1 MFNYFLS
8 LTVFFPAITALFLLF
23 FNDKKRIVQISIFSS
38 IITFILTLFLFLSY
52 NRDLGGMQFIN
63 YFQWINSI
71 NIKSSY
77 LLGIDGFSA
86 PLVLLTGLLSMVAFM
101 SSWRMKLRVKEYFI
115 WLLLLETS
123 VLGVFT
129 SLDLLLFF
137 IFFEFE
143 LIPMYMLIGIWGSGR
158 KEYSAIKF
166 VIFTLAGGAF
176 MLIAILALFASDSVN
191 TLAMVS
197 IPEINLIGI
206 PDLIAGQELII
217 PASIIFIFFFI
228 AFAVK
233 LPLWPLHNWLPD
245 AHTDAPTAVSIMLA
259 GVLLKMAGYGLF
271 RINLGF
277 FQETQGFTIFDV
289 SSLLALLGTISI
301 IYGAIIT
308 LRQTD
313 LKRLIAFS
321 SISHM
326 GYVLLGFAAITSST
340 TYSLYS
346 LNGSA
351 MQMFTHGTIT
361 GLSFLTVGLIYD
373 RTHTRDI
380 NKLGSLAK
388 KMPIIALFFV
398 ISGLASL
405 GLPGFSGFVSEIMIF
420 LGTYKIYPVYTII
433 SAFGVVLAAGYILWM
448 VQRSMF
454 GTNNLNKD
462 DSTYDYKDLKDG
474 NFYDILPAVIITI
487 PIIIIGIMPSIFITF
502 FNMGIKEILR

>member
-1 MFNYFLS
+1 MINYLV
-8 LTVFFPAITALFLLF
+8 TITIFFPALTAIFLLLLK
-23 FNDKKRIVQISIFSS
+23 DKNKIVFTSIFSS
-38 IITFILTLFLFLSY
+38 VITFVFSLFLFLTY
-52 NRDLGGMQFIN
+52 DKNLGGIQYIDHFK
-63 YFQWINSI
+63 WIDSI

-77 LLGIDGFSA
+77 LVGIDGFSA
-86 PLVLLTGLLSMVAFM
+86 PLVLLTGLLSLVACM
-101 SSWRMKLRVKEYFI
+101 ASWRIEKRVKEYFI
-115 WLLLLETS
+115 WILLLETS

-137 IFFEFE
+137 VFFEFE
-143 LIPMYMLIGIWGSGR
+143 LIPMYMLISIWGSGR
-158 KEYSAIKF
+158 KEYSATKF

-176 MLIAILALFASDSVN
+176 MLIAILALFSSASVTNLS
-191 TLAMVS
+191 MVS
-197 IPEINLIGI
+197 IPEIGILGI
-206 PDLIAGQELII
+206 PELIAGQKLVI

-277 FQETQGFTIFDV
+277 FQETLGFQIFDYTN
-289 SSLLALLGTISI
+289 LLVLLGTISI
-301 IYGAIIT
+301 IYGAIVT

-313 LKRLIAFS
+313 LKRLIAYS

-326 GYVLLGFAAITSST
+326 GYVLLGFSAMTDDQN
-340 TYSLYS
+340 YSYYS

-380 NKLGSLAK
+380 NKLGALTR
-388 KMPIIALFFV
+388 KMPMVALFFM

-420 LGTYKIYPVYTII
+420 LGTYKIFPVYTII
-433 SAFGVVLAAGYILWM
+433 SAFGVVLAAAYILWM
-448 VQRSMF
+448 TQRALFGENKLKSDDKTYDFNSLKDASMF
-454 GTNNLNKD
+454 
-462 DSTYDYKDLKDG
+462 DL
-474 NFYDILPAVIITI
+474 LPAFIITI
-487 PIIIIGIMPSIFITF
+487 PIILIGIWPNIFIDF
-502 FNMGIKEILR
+502 FDLGIKEIIR

>member
-1 MFNYFLS
+1 MFNYL
-8 LTVFFPAITALFLLF
+8 LTITVFFPAITAIFLLLLK
-23 FNDKKRIVQISIFSS
+23 NRDKIVFTSILSS
-38 IITFILTLFLFLSY
+38 VITFIISLFLFLSY
-52 NRDLGGMQFIN
+52 DKSLGGIQFIDH
-63 YFQWINSI
+63 FKWIDSF

-86 PLVLLTGLLSMVAFM
+86 PLVLLTGLLSLVACM
-101 SSWRMKLRVKEYFI
+101 ASWRIQNRVKEYFI
-115 WLLLLETS
+115 WILLLETS
-123 VLGVFT
+123 VMGVFT

-137 IFFEFE
+137 VFFEFE
-143 LIPMYMLIGIWGSGR
+143 LIPMYMLISIWGSGR
-158 KEYSAIKF
+158 KEYSATKF

-176 MLIAILALFASDSVN
+176 MLIAILALFSSDAVTNLS
-191 TLAMVS
+191 MVS
-197 IPEINLIGI
+197 INQLGITGI
-206 PDLIAGQELII
+206 PELIAGQKLII
-217 PASIIFIFFFI
+217 PASVIFIFFFI

-277 FQETQGFTIFDV
+277 FQETDGFKIFDYTNYLV
-289 SSLLALLGTISI
+289 LLGTISI
-301 IYGAIIT
+301 IYGAIVT

-313 LKRLIAFS
+313 LKRLIAYS

-326 GYVLLGFAAITSST
+326 GYVLLGFSAMTNNQNFS
-340 TYSLYS
+340 YYS

-380 NKLGSLAK
+380 NKLGALTR
-388 KMPIIALFFV
+388 KMPMVALFFI

-420 LGTYKIYPVYTII
+420 LGSYKIYPVHTII

-448 VQRSMF
+448 TQRALF
-454 GTNNLNKD
+454 GENKLKSD
-462 DSTYDYKDLKDG
+462 DKTYDFNSLKDASL
-474 NFYDILPAVIITI
+474 FDLLPAFLITI
-487 PIIIIGIMPSIFITF
+487 PILIIGIWPNIFIDF
-502 FNMGIKEILR
+502 FDLGIKEMIK

>member
-1 MFNYFLS
+1 M
-8 LTVFFPAITALFLLF
+8 
-23 FNDKKRIVQISIFSS
+23 DISF
-38 IITFILTLFLFLSY
+38 
-52 NRDLGGMQFIN
+52 
-63 YFQWINSI
+63 
-71 NIKSSY
+71 
-77 LLGIDGFSA
+77 
-86 PLVLLTGLLSMVAFM
+86 
-101 SSWRMKLRVKEYFI
+101 
-115 WLLLLETS
+115 
-123 VLGVFT
+123 
-129 SLDLLLFF
+129 
-137 IFFEFE
+137 
-143 LIPMYMLIGIWGSGR
+143 
-158 KEYSAIKF
+158 
-166 VIFTLAGGAF
+166 
-176 MLIAILALFASDSVN
+176 FASDSVN

-217 PASIIFIFFFI
+217 PASIIFTFFFI

-487 PIIIIGIMPSIFITF
+487 PIILIGIMPSIFITF

>member
-1 MFNYFLS
+1 MFN
-8 LTVFFPAITALFLLF
+8 
-23 FNDKKRIVQISIFSS
+23 
-38 IITFILTLFLFLSY
+38 FILTITVFLPAFAALLLLFLKDRKHVVQLSILSSIVTFVLTVALFILY
-52 NRDLGGMQFIN
+52 DKDKGGIQFIDHLN
-63 YFQWINSI
+63 WIDSV

-77 LLGIDGFSA
+77 LLGLDGLSA
-86 PLVLLTGLLSMVAFM
+86 PLVLLTGLLGMVACM
-101 SSWRMKLRVKEYFI
+101 SSWRISHRYKEYFI

-158 KEYSAIKF
+158 KEYSATKF

-176 MLIAILALFASDSVN
+176 MLIGILALFASDSVS

-197 IPEINLIGI
+197 IPEIGVQGI
-206 PDLIAGQELII
+206 PDLIAGKDLII
-217 PASIIFIFFFI
+217 PASFIFAFFFI

-277 FQETQGFTIFDV
+277 FQETQGFTIFSV
-289 SSLLALLGTISI
+289 TELLALLGTISI
-301 IYGAIIT
+301 VYGAIVT

-313 LKRLIAFS
+313 LKRLIAYS

-326 GYVLLGFAAITSST
+326 GYVLLGFSAISKSGEF
-340 TYSLYS
+340 SLYS
-346 LNGSA
+346 LNGAA

-361 GLSFLTVGLIYD
+361 GLSFLAVGLIYD

-380 NKLGSLAK
+380 NKLGAIAN
-388 KMPIIALFFV
+388 KMPMVSLFFV

-420 LGTYKIYPVYTII
+420 LGSYKVFPAYTII

-454 GTNNLNKD
+454 GSNNLEKD
-462 DSTYDYKDLKDG
+462 DKTYKYDELSDA
-474 NFYDILPAVIITI
+474 NFYDILPAFLITV
-487 PIIIIGIMPSIFITF
+487 PIILIGIIPSIFITF
-502 FNMGIKEILR
+502 FDMGIKEILR

>member
-1 MFNYFLS
+1 MFN
-8 LTVFFPAITALFLLF
+8 
-23 FNDKKRIVQISIFSS
+23 
-38 IITFILTLFLFLSY
+38 FILTITVFLPAFAALLLLFLKDRKQVVQLSILSSIVTFVLTVALFILY
-52 NRDLGGMQFIN
+52 DKDKGGIQFIDHLN
-63 YFQWINSI
+63 WIDSV

-77 LLGIDGFSA
+77 LLGLDGLSA
-86 PLVLLTGLLSMVAFM
+86 PLVLLTGLLGMVACM
-101 SSWRMKLRVKEYFI
+101 SSWRISNRYKEYFI

-129 SLDLLLFF
+129 TLDLLLFF

-158 KEYSAIKF
+158 KEYSATKF

-176 MLIAILALFASDSVN
+176 MLIGILALFASDSVS

-197 IPEINLIGI
+197 IPEIGVQGI
-206 PDLIAGQELII
+206 PDLIAGKDLII
-217 PASIIFIFFFI
+217 PASFIFAFFFI

-277 FQETQGFTIFDV
+277 FQETQGFTIFSV
-289 SSLLALLGTISI
+289 TELLALLGTISI
-301 IYGAIIT
+301 VYGAIVT

-313 LKRLIAFS
+313 LKRLIAYS

-326 GYVLLGFAAITSST
+326 GYVLLGFSAISKSGEF
-340 TYSLYS
+340 SLYS
-346 LNGSA
+346 LNGAA

-361 GLSFLTVGLIYD
+361 GLSFLAVGLIYD

-380 NKLGSLAK
+380 NKLGAIAN
-388 KMPIIALFFV
+388 KMPMVSLFFV

-420 LGTYKIYPVYTII
+420 LGSYKVFPAYTII

-454 GTNNLNKD
+454 GSNNLEK
-462 DSTYDYKDLKDG
+462 G
-474 NFYDILPAVIITI
+474 
-487 PIIIIGIMPSIFITF
+487 
-502 FNMGIKEILR
+502 

>member
-1 MFNYFLS
+1 
-8 LTVFFPAITALFLLF
+8 
-23 FNDKKRIVQISIFSS
+23 
-38 IITFILTLFLFLSY
+38 
-52 NRDLGGMQFIN
+52 MQFID

-176 MLIAILALFASDSVN
+176 MLIAILSLFASDSVS

-197 IPEINLIGI
+197 ISEINLIGI
-206 PDLIAGQELII
+206 PDLIAGKELII
-217 PASIIFIFFFI
+217 PASIIFLFFFI

-289 SSLLALLGTISI
+289 SGLLALLGTISI

-454 GTNNLNKD
+454 GTNNLDKD

>member
-1 MFNYFLS
+1 MNYLVTI
-8 LTVFFPAITALFLLF
+8 TVFFPALTAIFLLF
-23 FNDKKRIVQISIFSS
+23 LKTRNHIVFASIISS
-38 IITFILTLFLFLSY
+38 IITFILSLILFLSY
-52 NRDLGGMQFIN
+52 DKSLGGIQFIDHIK
-63 YFQWINSI
+63 WIDSF

-77 LLGIDGFSA
+77 LVGIDGFSA
-86 PLVLLTGLLSMVAFM
+86 PLVLLTGLLSLVAFM
-101 SSWRMKLRVKEYFI
+101 ASWRIQSRVKEYFI
-115 WLLLLETS
+115 WILLLQMS

-137 IFFEFE
+137 VFFEFE
-143 LIPMYMLIGIWGSGR
+143 LIPMYMLISIWGSGR
-158 KEYSAIKF
+158 KEYSATKF

-176 MLIAILALFASDSVN
+176 MLIAILALFSSSSVTN
-191 TLAMVS
+191 LSMVS
-197 IPEINLIGI
+197 IPELGIIGI
-206 PDLIAGQELII
+206 PELIAGQKLVI

-277 FQETQGFTIFDV
+277 FQETLGFQIFDY
-289 SSLLALLGTISI
+289 SNILAILGTISI
-301 IYGAIIT
+301 IYGAIVT

-313 LKRLIAFS
+313 LKRLIAYS

-326 GYVLLGFAAITSST
+326 GYVLLGFSAMTNSQNF
-340 TYSLYS
+340 SLYS

-380 NKLGSLAK
+380 NKLGALTR
-388 KMPIIALFFV
+388 KMPMIALFFM

-448 VQRSMF
+448 TQRALF
-454 GTNNLNKD
+454 GDNRLEKD
-462 DSTYDYKDLKDG
+462 DKTYDFNSLKDASY
-474 NFYDILPAVIITI
+474 FDLLPAFIITI
-487 PIIIIGIMPSIFITF
+487 PIILIGIWPNIFIDF
-502 FNMGIKEILR
+502 FDLGIKEIIR

>member
-1 MFNYFLS
+1 MFNYL
-8 LTVFFPAITALFLLF
+8 LTITVFLPAASAIFLLF
-23 FNDKKRIVQISIFSS
+23 FKNREKIIVLSILSS
-38 IITFILTLFLFLSY
+38 VLTFFLSLFLFFSY
-52 NRDLGGMQFIN
+52 DKDKGGIQFID
-63 YFQWINSI
+63 YFQWIDSYNI
-71 NIKSSY
+71 NSSY
-77 LLGIDGFSA
+77 LLGIDAFSA

-101 SSWRMKLRVKEYFI
+101 SSWRINFRVKEYFI

-123 VLGVFT
+123 VMGVFT

-137 IFFEFE
+137 VFFEFE
-143 LIPMYMLIGIWGSGR
+143 LIPMYMLIGVWGSGR
-158 KEYSAIKF
+158 KEYSATKF

-176 MLIAILALFASDSVN
+176 MLIAILALFTSQPVTS
-191 TLAMVS
+191 LAMVS
-197 IPEINLIGI
+197 IGEIGVVGI
-206 PDLIAGQELII
+206 PELIAGQKLII
-217 PASIIFIFFFI
+217 PASMIFIFFFI

-277 FQETQGFTIFDV
+277 FQETAGFQIFDYTH
-289 SSLLALLGTISI
+289 LLVLLGTISI
-301 IYGAIIT
+301 IYGAIVT

-313 LKRLIAFS
+313 LKRLIAYS

-326 GYVLLGFAAITSST
+326 GYVLLGFAAITSAKDFS
-340 TYSLYS
+340 YYS

-380 NKLGSLAK
+380 NKLGALAK
-388 KMPIIALFFV
+388 KMPMIALFFM

-420 LGTYKIYPVYTII
+420 LGSYGVFPVHTII

-448 VQRSMF
+448 TQRALF
-454 GTNNLNKD
+454 GKNKLEND
-462 DSTYDYKDLKDG
+462 DKTYDYKNLSDGALLDL
-474 NFYDILPAVIITI
+474 LPAFLITI
-487 PIIIIGIMPSIFITF
+487 PIIIIGLWPNIFIDF
-502 FNMGIKEILR
+502 FDLGIKEIFR

>member
-1 MFNYFLS
+1 MFNFFLTI
-8 LTVFFPAITALFLLF
+8 TVFLPATTALLLLLLRTR
-23 FNDKKRIVQISIFSS
+23 KQVVQISIFSS
-38 IITFILTLFLFLSY
+38 IITFLLSLLLFVFY
-52 NRDLGGMQFIN
+52 DREKGGIQFIDHLN
-63 YFQWINSI
+63 WIDSL

-77 LLGIDGFSA
+77 LLGLDGLSA
-86 PLVLLTGLLSMVAFM
+86 PLVLLTGLLGMVACM
-101 SSWRMKLRVKEYFI
+101 SSWRIQKRYKEYFI
-115 WLLLLETS
+115 WLLILETS

-176 MLIAILALFASDSVN
+176 MLIAILALFTSEAVS

-197 IPEINLIGI
+197 IPELGIKGI
-206 PDLIAGQELII
+206 PDLIAGKDLII
-217 PASIIFIFFFI
+217 PSSFIFAFFFI

-259 GVLLKMAGYGLF
+259 GVLIIMAGYGLF

-277 FQETQGFTIFDV
+277 FQDTQGFTIFDV
-289 SSLLALLGTISI
+289 AEFLAILGTISI
-301 IYGAIIT
+301 IYGAIVTI
-308 LRQTD
+308 RQTD
-313 LKRLIAFS
+313 LKRLIAYS

-326 GYVLLGFAAITSST
+326 GFVLLGFSAISNTKE
-340 TYSLYS
+340 YSLYS

-361 GLSFLTVGLIYD
+361 GLSFLAVGLIYD

-380 NKLGSLAK
+380 NKLGALSN
-388 KMPIIALFFV
+388 KMPLISLFFV

-420 LGTYKIYPVYTII
+420 LGSYSIFPAYTII

-454 GTNNLNKD
+454 GTNKLENND
-462 DSTYDYKDLKDG
+462 NTYKYNELTDAS
-474 NFYDILPAVIITI
+474 FFDILPAFLITI
-487 PIIIIGIMPSIFITF
+487 PIIIIGLLPNIFITF
-502 FNMGIKEILR
+502 FDMGIKEIIK